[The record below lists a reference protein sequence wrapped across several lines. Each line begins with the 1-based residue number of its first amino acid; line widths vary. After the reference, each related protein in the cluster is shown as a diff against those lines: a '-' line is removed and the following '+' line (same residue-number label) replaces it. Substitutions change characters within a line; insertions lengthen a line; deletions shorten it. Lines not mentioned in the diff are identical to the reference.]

1 MKTWRIPV
9 VWQEIGTVEVDAKTL
24 AEAIDI
30 AKTAD
35 LAIPD
40 DGEYLADSWEV
51 DCDDVERVREIYNWN
66 QQDEKPEEYE
76 KVVHAYW
83 KPMKAYPREYV
94 CSNCGELW
102 NDIKTRY
109 CHECGARMD
118 EDAGDQKD

>member
-40 DGEYLADSWEV
+40 DGEYLADS
-51 DCDDVERVREIYNWN
+51 
-66 QQDEKPEEYE
+66 
-76 KVVHAYW
+76 
-83 KPMKAYPREYV
+83 
-94 CSNCGELW
+94 
-102 NDIKTRY
+102 
-109 CHECGARMD
+109 
-118 EDAGDQKD
+118 